1 MRRKAS
7 LNRKP
12 LTRGSNETFCR
23 EDLRMSFHRHF
34 VSACS
39 AKRRLIGATVAAT
52 FFVVQPIWSQGPKH
66 PLDGLT
72 PQEIWTAYETLQA
85 SHKVDADTRF
95 PMVQLHEPP
104 KEQVL
109 AWKPGQ
115 GMGREAFMVVRQGTQ
130 MFEAVVNVNG
140 KKLVSWREMKGVQP
154 NMPHEEEGE
163 MGDAVKEDP
172 EVQKALKLRNITDPW
187 NVVCAGG
194 PEGYFNSPEEQERRL
209 LRVVCF
215 KEFGAVEN
223 WSPITGLSVVWDNNA
238 KKVVRVVDTG
248 VAPLIKSDRN
258 YSAVTGSNTRDAGSP
273 LVNQQASGPGF
284 RLNGQTV
291 NWQNWNFH
299 FRIDR
304 RVGLVVSNVAY
315 QDGNKLRSILYE
327 GSLSELFMAYM
338 EASENWSWAAFF
350 DIGESGSGFS
360 SSMEVGNDCPDN
372 AVYFDQAYAD
382 WHGIAQVK
390 PRAACL
396 FEEPAGSMAWR
407 HDDGSFVE
415 SRKMRNLILR
425 TIGTFDNYDYVCDW
439 IFQQNGAIRVRVGAT
454 GEDNISAVKSRT
466 AAEDHT
472 GQDGRYGRFIAE
484 NTVGINH
491 DHFFSFRLDFDVDG
505 AANSFVRDK
514 IQMKRLPP
522 DSLRKSLWV
531 AEPEVAK
538 TEEQAKARMSME
550 RPEYW
555 RIVNPNVK
563 SSLGY
568 PVGYELAPGEN
579 AVSLLV
585 PEDYPQ
591 KRAGFTDYHI
601 WVTPY
606 RQDERYA
613 AGDYPFQSKGGDGLP
628 AWTKANRP
636 IENTDIVLWY
646 TMGFHHVPHSEDW
659 PVMPTVWHE
668 FELRPSNFFEHNPA
682 LDLPK

>member
-1 MRRKAS
+1 MR
-7 LNRKP
+7 
-12 LTRGSNETFCR
+12 
-23 EDLRMSFHRHF
+23 FHWRF
-34 VSACS
+34 VPVCS
-39 AKRRLIGATVAAT
+39 AKRRLIGVAVAAV
-52 FFVVQPIWSQGPKH
+52 FFAVPPPMWSQSPKH

-72 PQEIWTAYETLQA
+72 ASEIWTAHEVLQA
-85 SHKVDADTRF
+85 SRKVDADTRF
-95 PMVQLHEPP
+95 PLVQLHEPP
-104 KEQVL
+104 KEDVL

-115 GMGREAFMVVRQGTQ
+115 SMRREAFLAVRQGVQ
-130 MFEAVVNVNG
+130 LFEAVVDVNG
-140 KKLVSWREMKGVQP
+140 KKLVSWTEMKGFQP

-187 NVVCAGG
+187 NIVCAGG
-194 PEGYFNSPEEQERRL
+194 PEGYFNTAEEQGRRL

-223 WSPITGLSVVWDNNA
+223 WSPITGLSVLWDNDAN
-238 KKVVRVVDTG
+238 KVVRVVDTG
-248 VAPLIKSDRN
+248 AVPLMKADRN
-258 YSAVTGSNTRDAGSP
+258 YFASMGSAKRDASS
-273 LVNQQASGPGF
+273 LLAIQQPSGPGF
-284 RLNGQTV
+284 VLNGQTV

-304 RVGLVVSNVAY
+304 RVGLVVNNIAY
-315 QDGNKLRSILYE
+315 QDGGKLRSILYE

-338 EASENWSWAAFF
+338 DASENWSWAAFF

-360 SSMEVGNDCPDN
+360 SSLEVGDDCPDN

-407 HDDGSFVE
+407 HDDGSVVE
-415 SRKMRNLILR
+415 SRKMRNLVLR

-439 IFQQNGAIRVRVGAT
+439 IFQQDGVIRVRVGAS
-454 GEDNISAVKSRT
+454 GEDNVSMVGSRT
-466 AAEDHT
+466 ASEDTT

-505 AANSFVRDK
+505 AANSFVREK
-514 IQMKRLPP
+514 IQMRRLPP
-522 DSLRKSLWV
+522 PSLRKSLWV
-531 AEPEVAK
+531 AEPEIAK

-550 RPEYW
+550 NPENW
-555 RIVNPNVK
+555 RIINPKVRG
-563 SSLGY
+563 SLGY
-568 PVGYELAPGEN
+568 PVGYELMPGDN
-579 AVSLLV
+579 AMSLLV

-606 RQDERYA
+606 RENERYA

-628 AWTKANRP
+628 AWTKANRS

-646 TMGFHHVPHSEDW
+646 SMGFHHVPHAEDW

-668 FELRPSNFFEHNPA
+668 FELRPVNFFDHNPA